1 MNTADNVSGYLLT
14 GGAFL
19 IFTAINYR
27 ILFLMLKKADRIPSP
42 APFIGGIAG
51 AVMMIAAFGF
61 SRPWLILLP
70 LLIDPGSIPLVIWF
84 IICLLMDIKNK
95 E

>member
-14 GGAFL
+14 DGAFL